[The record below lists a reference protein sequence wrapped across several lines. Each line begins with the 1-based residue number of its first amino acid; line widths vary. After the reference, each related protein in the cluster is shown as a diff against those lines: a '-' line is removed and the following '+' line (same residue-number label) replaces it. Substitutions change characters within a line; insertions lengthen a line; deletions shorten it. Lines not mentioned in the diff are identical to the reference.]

1 MDRSVP
7 NKLLDELSKAADI
20 VRGHNFIHVF
30 SHYDAD
36 GLSSAAVIAKT
47 LIREN
52 KEFRTTL
59 LKSLDDI
66 TFQEIK
72 NSDAE
77 CIIITDL
84 GASYIK
90 ELDGLKSDIVVLD
103 HHTVGAKA
111 ERICYMNPHLYGIDG
126 MSFGCGSTMACL
138 FAIEMNEKNW
148 DLVQIAF
155 AGIYGDK
162 QIIDGLNGH
171 LLDGAVERGYIKT
184 ERGSVVPYGKL
195 TEELFLTTDPYI
207 RGISGNAEGVAKLL
221 TEARIPRD
229 SNSSGLSDIDRRR
242 LSSLIILKLLEQG
255 VSADTIDSVSGVRYS
270 LKDWEFDSAGL
281 ASLLDG
287 CGRNELMG
295 LGVAAACGDIESIK
309 IAETTEKEYKR
320 DMISNAVE
328 LDGRELTQMSNIQ
341 WFDSTRSGYT
351 GVLCGIA
358 MNYFSDQSK
367 PTFGINA
374 SEEITKVSG
383 RATGKLLARGV
394 DLSSALCEACSAVGG
409 SGGGHRIASGGSF
422 PSNKKEEFI
431 KKLDEVIGLQINAR

>member
-20 VRGHNFIHVF
+20 VRGHNFIHIF

-52 KEFRTTL
+52 KEFHVTL
-59 LKSLDDI
+59 LKSLDNI
-66 TFQEIK
+66 TFQEIE

-84 GASYIK
+84 GASFIK
-90 ELDGLKSDIVVLD
+90 ELDGLKSDIIVLD

-111 ERICYMNPHLYGIDG
+111 ERVCYMNPHLYGIDG

-171 LLDGAVERGYIKT
+171 LFDGAVERGYIKT

-195 TEELFLTTDPYI
+195 IEELFLTTDPYI

-221 TEARIPRD
+221 TEAKIPRA
-229 SNSSGLSDIDRRR
+229 SNSSGLSDIDRRK
-242 LSSLIILKLLEQG
+242 LSSLIVLKLLEQG

-270 LKDWEFDSAGL
+270 LKDWDFDSAGL

-309 IAETTEKEYKR
+309 TAERTEKEYKR
-320 DMISNAVE
+320 DIISNAVE
-328 LDGRELTQMSNIQ
+328 LDERGLTQMSNIQ

-374 SEEITKVSG
+374 SEDVAKVSG
-383 RATGKLLARGV
+383 RATSKLLSRGV

-422 PSNKKEEFI
+422 PSDKKEEFI
-431 KKLDEVIGLQINAR
+431 KKLDEVIGSQISAR